1 MEDRIE
7 KKVSQLMTLYKQ
19 IYLMIEQDVNQGAR
33 HPNELKELET
43 RTGSWVTELNMAI
56 LRHISPAK
64 YPSGTEMTTCPFISS
79 TNNSIQGSRKTAQL
93 GG

>member
-43 RTGSWVTELNMAI
+43 RTGSWVNELNMAI
-56 LRHISPAK
+56 LRHKPGEIPK
-64 YPSGTEMTTCPFISS
+64 WHRNDYVPFHI
-79 TNNSIQGSRKTAQL
+79 KH
-93 GG
+93 